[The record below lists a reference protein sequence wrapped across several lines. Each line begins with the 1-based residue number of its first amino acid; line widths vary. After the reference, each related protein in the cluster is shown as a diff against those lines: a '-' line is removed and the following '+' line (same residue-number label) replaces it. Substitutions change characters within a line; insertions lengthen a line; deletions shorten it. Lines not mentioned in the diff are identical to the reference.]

1 MQWPAGVDRIEFDSI
16 DSTNLEAKR
25 RADKTDAPLWIL
37 AGEQTAGVGRRGRAW
52 SSQQGNFSATLL
64 MKVSEELNTIALRS
78 FVASLALY
86 DALVSAT
93 KTPERFSL
101 KWPNDVLCDERKL
114 AGILLETCGNGPS
127 HLCIGIGVNLARAP
141 EAAKV
146 NDNSTPPVSL
156 DGAIAPSQFLDTL
169 APCFALREQQFLNDG
184 FVSIR
189 RDWLAQ
195 AARLGETITARTPKS
210 ETVGKFLT
218 VDEQGAVVLEAG
230 QTTHT
235 ITAADIFF

>member
-25 RADKTDAPLWIL
+25 RAGSTDAPLWIL

-52 SSQQGNFSATLL
+52 SSQKGNFSATLL
-64 MKVSEELNTIALRS
+64 MPISENLSTVALRS

-86 DALVSAT
+86 DTLVETT

-101 KWPNDVLCDERKL
+101 KWPNDVLCDGRKL
-114 AGILLETCGNGPS
+114 AGILLETCGVGPS
-127 HLCIGIGVNLARAP
+127 HLCVGIGVNIAQAP
-141 EAAKV
+141 EVDKIK
-146 NDNSTPPVSL
+146 DHSTAPTAL
-156 DGAIAPSQFLDTL
+156 DETISPSQFLDAL
-169 APCFALREQQFLNDG
+169 APCYAEREAQFLQSG
-184 FVSIR
+184 FTSIR
-189 RDWLAQ
+189 NDWLKH
-195 AARLGETITARTPKS
+195 AARLGETITARTPKL
-210 ETVGKFLT
+210 EITGKFLT
-218 VDEQGAVVLEAG
+218 VDEQGAVVIQEE